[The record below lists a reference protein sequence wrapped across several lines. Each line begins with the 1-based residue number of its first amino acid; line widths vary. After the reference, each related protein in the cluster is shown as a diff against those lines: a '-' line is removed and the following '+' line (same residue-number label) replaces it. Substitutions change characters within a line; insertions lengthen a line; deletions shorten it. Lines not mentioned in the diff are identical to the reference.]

1 MNQGKIVEYI
11 DQGRF
16 VCALCLQDKGNKL
29 HLLTPTNRLVNLS
42 PKRALL
48 ISGSATT
55 ASMSREQLLEE
66 LNRTETARN
75 LLKEQI
81 NVKDLW
87 DLIRDEQ
94 ESFDHRYLTHLVF
107 GEAVTDDHLS
117 AVVRALFDDRL
128 YFRLKEGRFLP
139 NTLVRVNQIVKQRE
153 EEALREELLTI
164 GSSWLSGLHQGRER
178 DDPACKENIINLL
191 IQLAVYGKESPD
203 FKYGKELLLRA
214 GISDI
219 REARNLLI
227 RMDVWEEDENLDLL
241 RLAIEPSFT
250 PKQLEESTLLAGKG
264 VGIEGRTD
272 LRDLPVLTIDGPH
285 TRDYDD
291 ALSLEI
297 DGDILK
303 LGIHIT
309 DVAAAI
315 SPDSILDRQARERAS
330 SLYLQRRQIPMI
342 PPELSQNRLCLKK
355 GCDREAISL
364 LAGFDMRGNL
374 LDYRFVPSVIRVRS
388 QLNYDE
394 VNEVLNAESPF
405 HEMYE
410 LGLRLRRARMD
421 RGALAI
427 SLPDLQFSIN
437 SDRTLSL
444 ELIDQNIPSRMI
456 IAEFMI
462 LYNWLA
468 GRFCKEHNIPVLFRT
483 QNKPNETFT
492 MEEGGF
498 LFYVFQQRRKLSP
511 LRIDTRPNPHSGLG
525 LDAYT
530 QSTSPLRRYLDLV
543 AQRQMAGF
551 LMESNPPY
559 DEKKL
564 EAIRLAVEP
573 VLRDLQAIKRNRLRY
588 WTLRFLNQHRGEK
601 LTALILDE
609 LKRKYRIVLND
620 SFLVAEIKRR
630 DGIILK
636 PGEEILVEV
645 RKAYPWDNVIELAY
659 AEE

>member
-42 PKRALL
+42 LKRALL

-55 ASMSREQLLEE
+55 ASVSREQLLEE

-164 GSSWLSGLHQGRER
+164 GSSWLSGLHQGGER

-250 PKQLEESTLLAGKG
+250 PKQLEESALLAGKG
-264 VGIEGRTD
+264 VGI
-272 LRDLPVLTIDGPH
+272 
-285 TRDYDD
+285 
-291 ALSLEI
+291 
-297 DGDILK
+297 
-303 LGIHIT
+303 
-309 DVAAAI
+309 
-315 SPDSILDRQARERAS
+315 
-330 SLYLQRRQIPMI
+330 
-342 PPELSQNRLCLKK
+342 
-355 GCDREAISL
+355 
-364 LAGFDMRGNL
+364 
-374 LDYRFVPSVIRVRS
+374 
-388 QLNYDE
+388 
-394 VNEVLNAESPF
+394 
-405 HEMYE
+405 
-410 LGLRLRRARMD
+410 
-421 RGALAI
+421 
-427 SLPDLQFSIN
+427 
-437 SDRTLSL
+437 
-444 ELIDQNIPSRMI
+444 
-456 IAEFMI
+456 
-462 LYNWLA
+462 
-468 GRFCKEHNIPVLFRT
+468 
-483 QNKPNETFT
+483 
-492 MEEGGF
+492 
-498 LFYVFQQRRKLSP
+498 
-511 LRIDTRPNPHSGLG
+511 
-525 LDAYT
+525 
-530 QSTSPLRRYLDLV
+530 
-543 AQRQMAGF
+543 
-551 LMESNPPY
+551 
-559 DEKKL
+559 
-564 EAIRLAVEP
+564 
-573 VLRDLQAIKRNRLRY
+573 
-588 WTLRFLNQHRGEK
+588 
-601 LTALILDE
+601 
-609 LKRKYRIVLND
+609 
-620 SFLVAEIKRR
+620 
-630 DGIILK
+630 
-636 PGEEILVEV
+636 
-645 RKAYPWDNVIELAY
+645 
-659 AEE
+659 